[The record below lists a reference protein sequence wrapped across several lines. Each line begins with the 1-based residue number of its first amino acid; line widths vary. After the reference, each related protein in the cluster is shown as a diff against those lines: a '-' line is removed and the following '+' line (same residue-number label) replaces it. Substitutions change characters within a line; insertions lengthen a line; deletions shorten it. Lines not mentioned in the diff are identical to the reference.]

1 MRAACNKCGTR
12 YRIRGI
18 EDSAINVRIRCNR
31 CGNSFEFQSFSP
43 CNEPKTPRGQWY
55 FARDGDAFGPYTE
68 GELIERY
75 ECGNLNEDT
84 HVWTPAFDDW
94 IPPMEHNVF
103 ATAIAVAKSEAR
115 SASDGAPRKDFN
127 TPIEELEALPE
138 DPLYANDDTVELETQ
153 ELFEIADRR
162 IIFHDDMFDDDV
174 TAEANQVDDEE
185 EMEDTAASAPAE
197 TAKDAPSKAKKRVK
211 PQHSQKPKHL
221 PSAGPGYPRR
231 IPRPPKP
238 QPKIPSPA
246 MSNDEDTNAPRIS
259 LAERLRRLRHESGAN
274 TAEETASAS
283 STSALS
289 SSDGT
294 RPVRVVTGKHAAISY
309 DLPPRN
315 PTPNPSTRSLSAG
328 HDILSQEDATVEA
341 TTLGASTSHA
351 VPRAHK
357 PPASAKTQMLTPL
370 EQKLAQ
376 VTSST
381 DASQKT
387 SAPSRGQS
395 KASKKTTLLSPK
407 PLDAS
412 TLPPVETRSAPLQTD
427 QNSPAATA
435 QQPST
440 SAANQVPVAQASQ
453 STDSGK
459 TMLISPKDLKEAA
472 SPASKGAKDA
482 SKTMLISPKDL
493 KEAASPASEEA
504 KDASRTMLISPDALK
519 KAEQE
524 IAEKQEAQARKTDAP
539 VAAAATTAAATGAA
553 VTKADTAASTTAPTT
568 QAGAATTATPASATE
583 PKASATATPSQQ
595 PRAENR
601 SEPPADK
608 KKSPLVRW
616 LAVAL
621 VLALAFALIGRWLWQ
636 SDGQDDELANVTAD
650 QEAPESIH
658 AQWTHS
664 AIANARPHLEVARAE
679 AQNQANQAAETLLAQ
694 YVARQEGAQQTIH
707 SALANAQNDATKA
720 AEKARA
726 AERQRTSAPAPKT
739 TTPSAAPPAPPA
751 PKPVTDNTANQSN
764 SLRSAPT
771 ADNDDASSNNKR
783 RERRLKRRNR

>member
-103 ATAIAVAKSEAR
+103 ATAIAVAKNQAR

-211 PQHSQKPKHL
+211 PQRSQKPKHL

-259 LAERLRRLRHESGAN
+259 LAERLRRLRDESGAN

-328 HDILSQEDATVEA
+328 HDILSQDDATVEA
-341 TTLGASTSHA
+341 ATLGVSTSHA

-357 PPASAKTQMLTPL
+357 PPTSAKTQMLTPL

-412 TLPPVETRSAPLQTD
+412 TLPPVETRGASLQTHPS
-427 QNSPAATA
+427 SPAATA

-440 SAANQVPVAQASQ
+440 SAANEVSVAQGSQ
-453 STDSGK
+453 GNASGK
-459 TMLISPKDLKEAA
+459 TMLISPKDLKEPT
-472 SPASKGAKDA
+472 SPASKEAKDA
-482 SKTMLISPKDL
+482 SRTMLISPKDL
-493 KEAASPASEEA
+493 KEPTSPASKEV

-524 IAEKQEAQARKTDAP
+524 IAEKQEAQALKTDAS
-539 VAAAATTAAATGAA
+539 VVAATIAAAAGAA

-568 QAGAATTATPASATE
+568 RASVTTTATPTSATE
-583 PKASATATPSQQ
+583 AKASAASTTSQQ
-595 PRAENR
+595 PRAEHR
-601 SEPPADK
+601 SEAPTSK

-616 LAVAL
+616 LAAAL
-621 VLALAFALIGRWLWQ
+621 VLMLAFALIGRWLWQ
-636 SDGQDDELANVTAD
+636 GGHQDEDERANVTAD
-650 QEAPESIH
+650 QEATENIN

-694 YVARQEGAQQTIH
+694 YVARQEDAQQTIH